1 MLRLTKL
8 LRVLA
13 IALGGLLPTTPMWL
27 RGMPDAGDAVFHAMW
42 YTNFARQF
50 FAGELYPRWLSEMNG
65 GLGSPA
71 FFFYAPL
78 PYYLTLLFTPFLP
91 SGAYGLRH
99 LGASASLAVVA
110 SGFAA
115 YLWLRKI
122 TDENSAAIAS
132 VLYMWMPYHLGID
145 LYGRVAF
152 AELWAFVWMPLIL
165 YCVALIQ
172 SGRAQF
178 AVAGLALSYAALIS
192 THLPTVLI
200 FSLIPPLVALC
211 TTETAQRR
219 RATIFTVA
227 GMSLGIGLAAVYLIP
242 AMLTQDYVSLPDM
255 QASRYGERWL
265 QFPRFSLRDMESQ
278 LAWATLTTCG
288 LLACALVL
296 MHGDK
301 ASNALQDKMR
311 AELQD
316 RVRDARR
323 REKIFWLAAASASVL
338 LMTPAGNF
346 VWQLFT
352 PLQSIQFP
360 WRFNS
365 TLCLAATM
373 LAARALHAQRG
384 QPRRAF
390 KVATLAAACLL
401 VSGWAAFT
409 IWRAAPAMHMGRG
422 ALGNLSRKRLSESRD
437 APEYRPAHAAST
449 QEVAFAELLERI
461 CKTGERRARVCTVE
475 GTASFGV
482 ERWTPREI
490 ALGVETA
497 QGVAFNVNQFY
508 YPGWTAYVDGRAH
521 TLAPSQPDGLLH
533 LALPPGAHRLILRL
547 EKTPQE
553 TTGQLVSAA
562 SVVLL
567 LVWLAGAKWFA
578 RRPPASEM

>member
-1 MLRLTKL
+1 MLRMKKL

-13 IALGGLLPTTPMWL
+13 IALGGLLPTTPVWL

-65 GLGSPA
+65 GLGSPV

-91 SGAYGLRH
+91 GGAYGLRH
-99 LGASASLAVVA
+99 LGASVSLAVVA

-115 YLWLRKI
+115 YLWLKQI
-122 TDENSAAIAS
+122 TDENPAAIAC

-172 SGRAQF
+172 SGRARF
-178 AVAGLALSYAALIS
+178 AIAGLALSYAALIS
-192 THLPTVLI
+192 THLPSVLI

-211 TTETAQRR
+211 TTETTQRR

-242 AMLTQDYVSLPDM
+242 AMLTQEYVSLPDM
-255 QASRYGERWL
+255 QASLYGERWL
-265 QFPRFSLRDMESQ
+265 QFPRFRLRDVEAQ
-278 LAWATLTTCG
+278 IVWATLTTCG

-301 ASNALQDKMR
+301 ASGDARRGEVRDALQFKMR
-311 AELQD
+311 A
-316 RVRDARR
+316 ARR

-360 WRFNS
+360 WRFNA
-365 TLCLAATM
+365 TLCLAATI
-373 LAARALHAQRG
+373 LAARALHSQRG

-390 KVATLAAACLL
+390 KVATLVAACLL
-401 VSGWAAFT
+401 VSSWVAFT
-409 IWRAAPAMHMGRG
+409 VWRAAPAMHLDSG
-422 ALGNLSRKRLSESRD
+422 ALGDVARKRLSESRD

-461 CKTGERRARVCTVE
+461 CKTGEGRARVCAVE
-475 GTASFGV
+475 GTGSFSV

-497 QGVAFNVNQFY
+497 QGVSFNVNQFY

-533 LALPPGAHRLILRL
+533 LALPSGTHRLILRL
-547 EKTPQE
+547 EKTE
-553 TTGQLVSAA
+553 HEFTGEFISAVSLIA
-562 SVVLL
+562 L
-567 LVWLAGAKWFA
+567 LVWLVAAKRIA
-578 RRPPASEM
+578 RSTLS